1 MLHFPE
7 SVSVWAETKYD
18 GERAQIH
25 VQIANGDPKI
35 MIFSKSG
42 KDSTMDRLG
51 VHGIISEA
59 LGLESS
65 AANSRSCSAKIK
77 KNVVLDAEMIAWDK
91 DRIGGADFVEYM
103 TYSAIHHHL

>member
-1 MLHFPE
+1 LRE

-25 VQIANGDPKI
+25 VQISNGNPKI
-35 MIFSKSG
+35 TIFSKSG

-59 LGLESS
+59 LGLGSS
-65 AANSRSCSAKIK
+65 AADARPCSAKIK

-91 DRIGGADFVEYM
+91 DRIGGADL
-103 TYSAIHHHL
+103 SSI

>member
-1 MLHFPE
+1 LLHFRE

-25 VQIANGDPKI
+25 VQILNGNPKI
-35 MIFSKSG
+35 TIFSKSG
-42 KDSTMDRLG
+42 KDSTIDRLG

-59 LGLESS
+59 LGLGSS
-65 AANSRSCSAKIK
+65 ATDLRPCSAKIKIK

-91 DRIGGADFVEYM
+91 DRIGGADQSSM
-103 TYSAIHHHL
+103 